1 MTSLGNKQRSELRTK
16 SWYTPLFS
24 NSIHYSIISS
34 PRKGEEK
41 IMCSPREEDV
51 SKGRGMAN
59 DIECKSWKVSICFS
73 NLGVVVRD
81 FSCDV
86 AETLIESGMNGM

>member
-1 MTSLGNKQRSELRTK
+1 MSLEPSHGIL
-16 SWYTPLFS
+16 
-24 NSIHYSIISS
+24 HYSM
-34 PRKGEEK
+34 PRKGKEK

-73 NLGVVVRD
+73 NLGVVVRG
-81 FSCDV
+81 FSYDV
-86 AETLIESGMNGM
+86 AESLIESGMNGM

>member
-1 MTSLGNKQRSELRTK
+1 
-16 SWYTPLFS
+16 
-24 NSIHYSIISS
+24 
-34 PRKGEEK
+34 
-41 IMCSPREEDV
+41 MCSPREEDV